1 MHSEVFKKETGFQFH
16 SKNLGLKTTLYYFKH
31 FITKMLKYKAGL
43 NLKIKFVCVA
53 THALVMSP

>member
-16 SKNLGLKTTLYYFKH
+16 SKNLGFCITFKS
-31 FITKMLKYKAGL
+31 FINKMLKYKAGL